1 MSVQDKTSLASLPSV
16 DRVLKA
22 PWADALVA
30 DHGRPQV
37 TDAIRA
43 VLVELRANGGA
54 AALATANDDSI
65 LRLRV
70 TRRLEAMTQP
80 SLRPVFNLTGTV
92 LHTNLGRARLA
103 EAAMTALA
111 LTAGRPSNL
120 EFDLTEGGRGDRD
133 AHVEALL
140 CRLTGA
146 EAATVVNNNAAA
158 VLLVLN
164 TLARDKEVPTSRG
177 ELIEIGGS
185 FRMPDVMASRSE

>member
-1 MSVQDKTSLASLPSV
+1 MGVQDKTSLASLPSV

-70 TRRLEAMTQP
+70 TRRLEEMTQP

-92 LHTNLGRARLA
+92 VHTNLGRARLA
-103 EAAMTALA
+103 ESAAAA
-111 LTAGRPSNL
+111 VAACSARPSNL
-120 EFDLTEGGRGDRD
+120 D
-133 AHVEALL
+133 
-140 CRLTGA
+140 
-146 EAATVVNNNAAA
+146 
-158 VLLVLN
+158 
-164 TLARDKEVPTSRG
+164 
-177 ELIEIGGS
+177 
-185 FRMPDVMASRSE
+185 